1 MPSWV
6 DLLGWAG
13 AIVLLSAYALV
24 SVKRLEGNSTQYQV
38 LNLVGGALLIVN
50 TFYYGA
56 YPSTLVN
63 LVWIGIAIATLVRN
77 RR

>member
-24 SVKRLEGNSTQYQV
+24 SVKRLEGTSRQYQV